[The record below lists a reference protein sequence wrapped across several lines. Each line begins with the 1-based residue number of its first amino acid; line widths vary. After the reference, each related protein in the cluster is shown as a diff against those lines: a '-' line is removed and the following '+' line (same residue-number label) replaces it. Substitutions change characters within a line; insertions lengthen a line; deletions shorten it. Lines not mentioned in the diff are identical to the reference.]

1 MNDESGTHKYKLDD
15 AGIPSER
22 ETGTGDGFTKD
33 EIDSLA
39 NLISDGAES
48 DSDIDLDDTGRFT
61 R

>member
-15 AGIPSER
+15 AGIPSE
-22 ETGTGDGFTKD
+22 TQTGDGFSKD

-48 DSDIDLDDTGRFT
+48 DSNIDLDDTGRFK